1 MVPYGDFDLPQDLP
15 VDLADCRSDDGG
27 GFGGEVFKQ
36 GPEVLFLNGFLWV
49 DPAATHERI
58 RRADGDGFQKPP
70 LPRVSIVPLAVDFR
84 KDAVDLSRMA
94 VEKFCGEI
102 GRSRPELI
110 PQSPDLRR
118 AVVLRENGGYERTGL
133 RIDPPENHGTGL
145 LPRSGVRHVEHIPDR
160 RSVSG
165 IVKKGD
171 PSGAAPHEA
180 SHPPVP

>member
-1 MVPYGDFDLPQDLP
+1 MVPYGDFDLPEDLP

-36 GPEVLFLNGFLWV
+36 GTEVLFFNGFLRV
-49 DPAATHERI
+49 EPAAVHERI
-58 RRADGDGFQKPP
+58 RRADGHGFQKPP

-84 KDAVDLSRMA
+84 KDAVNLKTVS
-94 VEKFCGEI
+94 VEIFLREI
-102 GRSRPELI
+102 GRRRPEFI

-118 AVVLRENGGYERTGL
+118 AVVFREDGGYERAGL

-145 LPRSGVRHVEHIPDR
+145 LPRTGIGHVEHIPDR

-171 PSGAAPHEA
+171 PSGAAPHET